1 MAKRQSAWACRLVRW
16 FRSSDGFSC
25 KLLFVQMLSFSM
37 STMSDLGATRPVHL
51 RLEFPLIGAMLTSYA
66 RGELFSPM
74 DPKPTFHNFSN
85 LNPNEAPASPTRLL
99 VSCCRSGLP
108 KKRNGPV
115 IMVKKAL
122 LPQHQGQFDG
132 TCAVYSVLKRLH
144 AAVRSFG
151 KAG

>member
-1 MAKRQSAWACRLVRW
+1 MGVQIGALVPIKRWLQLQATVCTNVVIFNVYNVRPW
-16 FRSSDGFSC
+16 RNQTRSS
-25 KLLFVQMLSFSM
+25 
-37 STMSDLGATRPVHL
+37 TL
-51 RLEFPLIGAMLTSYA
+51 RISAYWGDVD
-66 RGELFSPM
+66 ELCSRRAFLPM

-122 LPQHQGQFDG
+122 LPQHQGHIDG